1 MDIFKKG
8 LSAKAAELSLG
19 DFEEIAASTEQY
31 SGADVAAVAKCIM
44 ERAQKAVFNTAA
56 FRSVT
61 REGKAVLEPCKE
73 NAEGALKCSAHDIVK
88 QGRSHE
94 AVTPCLTTQM
104 VRDALQVIKP
114 SPQPSMEYYQAWT
127 KLYGSSGK

>member
-1 MDIFKKG
+1 MRQVQHS
-8 LSAKAAELSLG
+8 LSYLKAAFCLSLPPNG
-19 DFEEIAASTEQY
+19 Y
-31 SGADVAAVAKCIM
+31 SLNLFDCS
-44 ERAQKAVFNTAA
+44 
-56 FRSVT
+56 RSVT